1 MITLTALIVAFAL
14 GYSIRKVW
22 LWTAA
27 ALVRQPSR
35 AEASA
40 R

>member
-22 LWTAA
+22 IWTTA

-35 AEASA
+35 AEAA
-40 R
+40 TR